1 MSKKIIIGSRG
12 SKLALLYAQ
21 QAKDKII
28 ENTNLGND
36 DILIKS
42 ITTKGD
48 ELQNIRLSEV
58 GGKGLFSSNIEKE
71 LQLKNIDIAVHALKD
86 MPANETKGLIT
97 DSFLKRNDPRE
108 ILITKNNKKLK
119 DLDEKSIVG
128 TSSFRREFQIK
139 KIRKD
144 LNCKL
149 IRGNVDTRIRK
160 LNEGIYDA
168 IILSYAGIKFL
179 KFENEISEIFS
190 VEEIIPSAGQGI
202 IALQCREND
211 IFQILIGIGIFLLFL
226 VFRGLISKLVIKKLE
241 VISKR
246 TTNKLDDTFVQSLVG
261 PARFLPIVLGFFIAS
276 YYMTF
281 SLEGREVVDT
291 INRTLITI
299 LIFWVIHQIIE
310 PISYIL
316 SGLDKILTRELIGW
330 IIKSLK
336 ILIFILGLAAVLEL
350 WGIKIGPIIAGLGLF
365 GVAVALG
372 AQDLFKNL
380 ISGILVLVEKRFK
393 IGDWIAVEGIIEGI
407 VEKIGF
413 RSTTIRKFDKSLAII
428 PNFQFAENAVVNV
441 SETSNWLI
449 SWIITLQYDTTV
461 DQLKKIRD
469 EIENHINSSEDYN
482 TSIGVAVRVDKFS
495 DSSIDMYVRC
505 FTKSGSWSN
514 WLDVK
519 ERLAIAIKE
528 IVEKN
533 GASFAFPSQ
542 SIYVEKK

>member
-1 MSKKIIIGSRG
+1 ME
-12 SKLALLYAQ
+12 LLNNFSDIFLSVWN
-21 QAKDKII
+21 KGI
-28 ENTNLGND
+28 LG
-36 DILIKS
+36 
-42 ITTKGD
+42 
-48 ELQNIRLSEV
+48 V
-58 GGKGLFSSNIEKE
+58 
-71 LQLKNIDIAVHALKD
+71 
-86 MPANETKGLIT
+86 
-97 DSFLKRNDPRE
+97 
-108 ILITKNNKKLK
+108 
-119 DLDEKSIVG
+119 
-128 TSSFRREFQIK
+128 
-139 KIRKD
+139 
-144 LNCKL
+144 
-149 IRGNVDTRIRK
+149 
-160 LNEGIYDA
+160 
-168 IILSYAGIKFL
+168 
-179 KFENEISEIFS
+179 
-190 VEEIIPSAGQGI
+190 
-202 IALQCREND
+202 D
-211 IFQILIGIGIFLLFL
+211 IFQILIGVGIFLIFL
-226 VFRGLISKLVIKKLE
+226 IFRGIISKLIIKKLE
-241 VISKR
+241 LISKR
-246 TTNKLDDTFVQSLVG
+246 TTNKLDDTFVKSMVG

-281 SLEGREVVDT
+281 SVEGREVVDT

-316 SGLDKILTRELIGW
+316 SGLDQILTRELIGW

-393 IGDWIAVEGIIEGI
+393 IGDWISVDGVIEGI

-449 SWIITLQYDTTV
+449 SWNITLQYDTTV
-461 DQLKKIRD
+461 DQLKTIRNEVEKYILESKD
-469 EIENHINSSEDYN
+469 FD
-482 TSIGVAVRVDKFS
+482 TKVGVAVRVDKFS

-505 FTKSGSWSN
+505 FTNSRSWN
-514 WLDVK
+514 DWLSVK
-519 ERLAIAIKE
+519 ERLAIKIKE
-528 IVEKN
+528 IVEGNK
-533 GASFAFPSQ
+533 ASFAFPSQ

>member
-1 MSKKIIIGSRG
+1 MELFNNFSDIFLSVWNKGI
-12 SKLALLYAQ
+12 
-21 QAKDKII
+21 
-28 ENTNLGND
+28 LG
-36 DILIKS
+36 
-42 ITTKGD
+42 
-48 ELQNIRLSEV
+48 V
-58 GGKGLFSSNIEKE
+58 
-71 LQLKNIDIAVHALKD
+71 
-86 MPANETKGLIT
+86 
-97 DSFLKRNDPRE
+97 
-108 ILITKNNKKLK
+108 
-119 DLDEKSIVG
+119 
-128 TSSFRREFQIK
+128 
-139 KIRKD
+139 
-144 LNCKL
+144 
-149 IRGNVDTRIRK
+149 
-160 LNEGIYDA
+160 
-168 IILSYAGIKFL
+168 
-179 KFENEISEIFS
+179 
-190 VEEIIPSAGQGI
+190 
-202 IALQCREND
+202 D
-211 IFQILIGIGIFLLFL
+211 IFQILIGVGIFLLFL
-226 VFRGLISKLVIKKLE
+226 IFRGIISKLIIKKLE
-241 VISKR
+241 LISKR
-246 TTNKLDDTFVQSLVG
+246 TTNKLDDTFVKSMVG

-281 SLEGREVVDT
+281 SVEGREVVDT

-316 SGLDKILTRELIGW
+316 SGLDQILTRELIGW

-393 IGDWIAVEGIIEGI
+393 IGDWISVDGVIEGI

-449 SWIITLQYDTTV
+449 SWNITLQYDTTV
-461 DQLKKIRD
+461 EQLKTIRN
-469 EIENHINSSEDYN
+469 EIEKYILENKDFDAKV
-482 TSIGVAVRVDKFS
+482 GVAVRVDKFS

-505 FTKSGSWSN
+505 FTNSRSWN
-514 WLDVK
+514 DWLSVK
-519 ERLAIAIKE
+519 ERLAIKIKE
-528 IVEKN
+528 IVEGNK
-533 GASFAFPSQ
+533 ASFAFPSQ